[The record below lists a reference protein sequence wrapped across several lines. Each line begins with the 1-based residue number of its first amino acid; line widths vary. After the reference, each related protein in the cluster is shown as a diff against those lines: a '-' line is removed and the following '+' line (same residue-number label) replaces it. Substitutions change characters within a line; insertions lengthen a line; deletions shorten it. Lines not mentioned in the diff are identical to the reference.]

1 MSDIYTVRGAAAE
14 RKARGGVGVG
24 IRLGQVTETFTKTLD
39 RLLLAGVKHPQF
51 PVPRVLWKV
60 TGERD
65 SGLATVATAY
75 LPTIC
80 FPAD

>member
-14 RKARGGVGVG
+14 RKAVVGWGWG
-24 IRLGQVTETFTKTLD
+24 IRLRQVTETFTNALD
-39 RLLLAGVKHPQF
+39 PLPLPGVKHRQF
-51 PVPRVLWKV
+51 PIPCVLLKV